1 MTTEVLSRQQKR
13 QAIARGLS
21 PYLSQATLEK
31 ELRYWEEVYG
41 DKPAFVLNRFVNDI
55 CHSEELRQQRKD
67 ILRQVLYEMAEA
79 ERQAHQIAPTRQQH
93 SEPIAS
99 LHIVEAFRLLLEQI
113 MQHIA
118 AVDVADFGTELKTA
132 LKKQD
137 FGLGTV
143 AQFDPDVFADVI
155 GVARYAEFLT
165 LMYGIFCEFY
175 GPPRADYV
183 YARAKEQVKLQ
194 FPTLNLNELL

>member
-1 MTTEVLSRQQKR
+1 MMREVISRQQKR

-21 PYLSQATLEK
+21 PYFSQTALEK
-31 ELRYWEEVYG
+31 ALCYWEDVYG

-55 CHSEELRQQRKD
+55 CHNEELKQQRKE

-79 ERQAHQIAPTRQQH
+79 ERQVHDIAPSVQQQTAQM
-93 SEPIAS
+93 PAV
-99 LHIVEAFRLLLEQI
+99 HIVDAFRLLLEQI

-118 AVDVADFGTELKTA
+118 TADVADFDTELKSA
-132 LKKQD
+132 LQKQA

-143 AQFDPDVFADVI
+143 AQFDAQVFADVI
-155 GVARYAEFLT
+155 PISRYAEFLT

-194 FPTLNLNELL
+194 FPRLNLNELL